1 MRIRHLSLGKK
12 LINLK
17 KEHPMS
23 AIFGGLIFI
32 LTIFALVDVLRNEF
46 IGSNKIIWLL
56 TVILL
61 PVIGFILYF
70 FIGRE
75 QRVISES

>member
-1 MRIRHLSLGKK
+1 
-12 LINLK
+12 
-17 KEHPMS
+17 MS